1 LQLKVALAE
10 QPLLSLFF
18 LNLPDPLLKK
28 SWNFGIFLECPCK
41 SKCYKAK
48 KFQTGKKILNRFLE
62 FNLTLS
68 VLRILNDAQSNSTRP
83 WKAK

>member
-28 SWNFGIFLECPCK
+28 VGI
-41 SKCYKAK
+41 
-48 KFQTGKKILNRFLE
+48 LE
-62 FNLTLS
+62 FF
-68 VLRILNDAQSNSTRP
+68 
-83 WKAK
+83 